1 MTRIRWR
8 LSGIAVLLGVCA
20 TAGVA
25 ADWPTYRH
33 DAHRSGVTREELQFP
48 LSEAWMH
55 RPAKPPAPA
64 WPELPAQQ
72 DVWHRV
78 HGLSPSTTYDRVYH
92 VVASGGRLYY
102 GSSADDTICCLD
114 AATGQSHWS
123 FTTEGPVRLAPTVSE
138 GRVYAGSDDGH
149 LYCLDAADGRLKWKT
164 RAGPEDRRLPGNG
177 RIVSLWP
184 VRCGVVAEAG
194 KVYLAAGLFP
204 EQGTYLCAL
213 RTGDGNLLWR
223 ESVDISM
230 QGYLVASPSRLY
242 VPTGRTAPCACDR
255 STGKPLG
262 PLSGAG
268 PDSRA
273 GGCFAV
279 LVDDELIHSSGEQW
293 GLQLSRSGEKL
304 ALVDG
309 LCLVAQGPMSYVLT
323 REQLCAIDRAHW
335 MELTRLQAKRQKT
348 AADRKRIE
356 ELGGAGKRYVRWEI
370 PCRDSYDLILA
381 GSTLFVGGNDT
392 VTAYSTVDGSKL
404 WSGGVAG
411 KVYGLSVSDGSL
423 LASTDK
429 GTIYCFRSGKSKPP
443 APVYVELKHEAASA
457 AEPPNAVYAQ
467 AAEAV
472 VRAAGVQKGYCLV
485 LGAGE
490 GRLALEIARRTQ
502 FQVIGLEPDAA
513 KVAAGRKMLAAT
525 GLYATRITL
534 HHGPLDRLPY
544 QKYFANLVA
553 SEQVLVEG
561 TLSTPAAE
569 VFRVLRPCGGTV
581 AMLTNVAGRSESL
594 QAWGE
599 GKIPGWK
606 VLARADRATIGLAQ
620 RQPLPG
626 AGRWDHFYAE
636 PGNTASSGDQV
647 RLGPVEVQWFG
658 RPGPRRMVD
667 RHDKN
672 TSPVYR
678 NGRLFVSGDNYIA
691 GVDAYNG
698 TILWE
703 RDVPNS
709 VRLGAFK
716 NAGNMAATDDLL
728 YVASG
733 SECLAL
739 DAPTGRLRLAV
750 TAPPDHL
757 GRDHEWAYVAVID
770 DLLLGSASRPGAA
783 FRTQTIDT
791 EVLIWRDF
799 MPVVTSNALFAHQ
812 RHTGSRAWNYEP
824 ASGVIVNPTIAV
836 GAGRVYFVES
846 ENPATREVADSRVK
860 LETLFAKGA
869 ALVALDVRT
878 GRVLWRRTVDFRN
891 LQHIIFLSYS
901 QDILVVTGTKNVKV
915 GKQER
920 VRYDLAAFDARS
932 GKPIWQTTQTPTPDH
947 IIQGGH
953 GEQVQHPAI
962 VGDMIYSTGIA
973 CRLQTGEPVEGW
985 KWQKSG
991 NCGILSASANC
1002 LFSRYSLPRMFDAK
1016 SGEYLDLTKAARPG
1030 CWINVI
1036 PAGGLILMAE
1046 ASAGCLCGY
1055 PLQTSLALVPA
1066 D

>member
-1 MTRIRWR
+1 MDIAHRWS
-8 LSGIAVLLGVCA
+8 LAGCFVCLWAGA
-20 TAGVA
+20 TVA

-33 DAHRSGVTREELQFP
+33 DPHRSGATTEELKLP
-48 LSEAWMH
+48 LAEAWMH

-92 VVASGGRLYY
+92 VVVADGRLYY
-102 GSSADDTICCLD
+102 GSSADDAVYCLD
-114 AATGQSHWS
+114 AARGAPCWS
-123 FTTEGPVRLAPTVSE
+123 FTTEGPVRLAPTVFE
-138 GRVYAGSDDGH
+138 GRVYAGSDDGN
-149 LYCLDAADGRLKWKT
+149 LYCLDAQAGQLKWKV
-164 RAGPEDRRLPGNG
+164 RAAAEDRRLPGNG

-184 VRCGVVAEAG
+184 IRCGLVAEAG
-194 KVYLAAGLFP
+194 QIYFGAGLFP
-204 EQGTYLCAL
+204 EQGTFLCAL
-213 RTGDGNLLWR
+213 RAADGKRVWR
-223 ESVDISM
+223 ESVDTSM
-230 QGYLVASPSRLY
+230 QGYLVASPARLY
-242 VPTGRTAPCACDR
+242 VPTGRTAPCACER

-262 PLSGAG
+262 PLTGAG
-268 PDSRA
+268 PDSHA

-279 LVDDELIHSSGEQW
+279 LVDDQLIHSSGEQW
-293 GLQLSRSGEKL
+293 GLQLTHAGEKL

-309 LCLVAQGPMSYVLT
+309 LCLVAQGSMSYVLT
-323 REQLCAIDRAHW
+323 REQLCAIDRGHW
-335 MELTRLQAKRQKT
+335 LELTRLQAKRQKT

-356 ELGGAGKRYVRWEI
+356 ELGGSAKRYVRWEI

-381 GSTLFVGGNDT
+381 GSTLFVGGSDT
-392 VTAYSTVDGSKL
+392 VTAYSTVDGTRRWAGS
-404 WSGGVAG
+404 VAG
-411 KVYGLSVSDGSL
+411 KVYGLAVSDGSL

-443 APVYVELKHEAASA
+443 PPYYVESRHDA
-457 AEPPNAVYAQ
+457 PPPIADRRTPLYAQ

-472 VRAAGVQKGYCLV
+472 IRAAGVQKGYCLV

-502 FQVIGLEPDAA
+502 FHVIGLEPDAA
-513 KVAAGRKMLAAT
+513 KIAAGRKMLTAA
-525 GLYATRITL
+525 GLYATRVTL

-544 QKYFANLVA
+544 QKYFANLVTSEQWLLEGKLATPA
-553 SEQVLVEG
+553 SEVL
-561 TLSTPAAE
+561 
-569 VFRVLRPCGGTV
+569 RVLRPCGGTV
-581 AMLTNVAGRSESL
+581 ALLTTAPGQTERL
-594 QAWGE
+594 QAWGA

-620 RQPLPG
+620 RGPLPG
-626 AGRWDHFYAE
+626 AGRWDHFYGE
-636 PGNTASSGDQV
+636 PGNTASSGDQLP
-647 RLGPVEVQWFG
+647 LGPVEVQWFG

-672 TSPVYR
+672 TAPVYR
-678 NGRLFVSGDNYIA
+678 DGRLFVSGDNYIA

-716 NAGNMAATDDLL
+716 NAGNMAAADDLL

-739 DAPTGRLRLAV
+739 DAQTGRLRLAV
-750 TAPPDHL
+750 TTPADRL

-770 DLLLGSASRPGAA
+770 DLLLGSASRTGAA
-783 FRTQTIDT
+783 FRAQTIDT

-799 MPVVTSNALFAHQ
+799 MPVVTSDALFAHQ
-812 RHTGSRAWNYEP
+812 RHTGSPAWHYEP
-824 ASGVIVNPTIAV
+824 ASGVIINPTIAA

-860 LETLFAKGA
+860 LESLFAQGA

-891 LQHIIFLSYS
+891 LQHIIYLSYAKE
-901 QDILVVTGTKNVKV
+901 ILLVTGTKNVKV
-915 GKQER
+915 DKQER
-920 VRYDLAAFDARS
+920 VRYDFAAFDARS
-932 GKPIWQTTQTPTPDH
+932 GKPLWQTTQTPIPDH

-962 VGDMIYSTGIA
+962 VGDVIYTTGIA
-973 CRLQTGEPVEGW
+973 CRLQTGEPIDGW

-991 NCGILSASANC
+991 NCGILSASAHC

-1016 SGEYLDLTKAARPG
+1016 SGEFLDLTKAARPG
-1030 CWINVI
+1030 CWINMI
-1036 PAGGLILMAE
+1036 PAGGLIMMAE